1 MSHPSPLARL
11 LVPHLRPEAR
21 GYAALPSLETVLAE
35 LLASA
40 RAAWPRV
47 RLEDAVFLRHLA
59 ERLSSPGPEPE
70 RTLRALPAA
79 DLFLA
84 CACVHGDAAAQA
96 ALDAHF
102 LPKVASAVARV
113 HPGADAVSE
122 VCQVLREKLL
132 TSDSGQPPRL
142 AGYLGQGPLAAW
154 LRAAAVRTA
163 LNLRRSAQRQ
173 ARAEEE
179 ALAEATLPGG
189 THPELELLR
198 QRHRADFQAALAEA
212 LASLPSRE
220 RTVLRLHLVEGLSL
234 ERIGTAYRTHKST
247 VSRWLAH
254 AREEV
259 LAGTRSRLAERL
271 RLSSGELHSFLRDVP
286 AQLDQSLSALLA
298 STGHG
303 EGS

>member
-1 MSHPSPLARL
+1 MSHPSSLARL
-11 LVPHLRPEAR
+11 LAPHLRPEAR
-21 GYAALPSLETVLAE
+21 MYAELPSLEAVLAE

-47 RLEDAVFLRHLA
+47 RLEDAVFLSYLA
-59 ERLSSPGPEPE
+59 GRLAPSAEPE

-84 CACVHGDAAAQA
+84 CACVNGDAAAHA

-102 LPKVASAVARV
+102 LPRVAAAVARV
-113 HPGADAVSE
+113 HPGADAASE
-122 VCQVLREKLL
+122 VCQVLREKIL
-132 TSDSGQPPRL
+132 TSESGQPPRL

-173 ARAEEE
+173 AHAEEE
-179 ALAEATLPGG
+179 ALADATLPGG
-189 THPELELLR
+189 THPELEHLR

-212 LASLPSRE
+212 LAALPSRE

-234 ERIGTAYRTHKST
+234 ERIGTVYRTHKST
-247 VSRWLAH
+247 VSRWLAR

-271 RLSSGELHSFLRDVP
+271 RLSSGELHSLLRDVP

-298 STGHG
+298 STGRN
-303 EGS
+303 EGP

>member
-1 MSHPSPLARL
+1 MSHPPPLARL
-11 LVPHLRPEAR
+11 LAPRLRPEAR
-21 GYAALPSLETVLAE
+21 LYAQLPSLETVLAE

-59 ERLSSPGPEPE
+59 ERLAPASEPE

-102 LPKVASAVARV
+102 LPKVAAAVARV
-113 HPGADAVSE
+113 YPGADAASE

-132 TSDSGQPPRL
+132 TSEAGHPPRL

-198 QRHRADFQAALAEA
+198 QRHRADFQTALAEA
-212 LASLPSRE
+212 LAALPSRE

-234 ERIGTAYRTHKST
+234 ERIGTVYRTHKST
-247 VSRWLAH
+247 VSRWLAR
-254 AREEV
+254 AREAV
-259 LAGTRSRLAERL
+259 LEGTRSRLAERL
-271 RLSSGELHSFLRDVP
+271 RLSSGELHSLLRDVP

-298 STGHG
+298 STGG
-303 EGS
+303 TEGP

>member
-1 MSHPSPLARL
+1 MSHPPPLARL

-21 GYAALPSLETVLAE
+21 LYAQLPSLETVLTE

-59 ERLSSPGPEPE
+59 ERLAPASEPE

-84 CACVHGDAAAQA
+84 CACVHGDAAAHA
-96 ALDAHF
+96 ALDTHF

-113 HPGADAVSE
+113 HPGADAASE

-132 TSDSGQPPRL
+132 TSEAGQPPRL
-142 AGYLGQGPLAAW
+142 SGYLGQGPLVAW

-179 ALAEATLPGG
+179 ALADATLPGG
-189 THPELELLR
+189 THPELEHLR
-198 QRHRADFQAALAEA
+198 QRHRADFQTALAEA
-212 LASLPSRE
+212 LAALPSRE

-234 ERIGTAYRTHKST
+234 ERIGTVYRTHKST
-247 VSRWLAH
+247 VSRWLAR

-259 LAGTRSRLAERL
+259 LEGTRSRLAERL
-271 RLSSGELHSFLRDVP
+271 RLSSGELHSLLRDVP
-286 AQLDQSLSALLA
+286 GQLDQSLSSLLA
-298 STGHG
+298 STGG
-303 EGS
+303 AGGS